1 MTNHI
6 EERSMVPVERFRN
19 ILGCLEFPQN
29 SVEELYW
36 LRFAAQ
42 AAILRPEDPEH
53 IAKVIRRTAKVLDD
67 NTPWYETL
75 STAMRFAI
83 AALLVQTHDS
93 PCDFIRGHRHISN
106 LLRQQEMRSGGAHET
121 LAVAIL
127 RMNAEKRRIHHQDIT
142 RFKAIYEAMKS
153 FHWWLT
159 GPDDFPAV
167 AALCHVEGAA
177 RDVIQT
183 TEGMYQY
190 LSDAGFESGDGLQ
203 SAANLLP
210 LINLSQAD
218 AVTKLIGLR
227 KILKSEG
234 KDQIAYHYDSLIPL
248 VMLEQDPLQ
257 IMKMTLAIHKE
268 LELSSSEHFGAS
280 TFGIAADLCFL
291 DLIRYDKNMEN
302 RKDIAAVQGMLNDIH
317 RFHIITAATMS
328 RFDPA
333 AEGMFA
339 NDAYDAWY
347 I

>member
-1 MTNHI
+1 MNTNI
-6 EERSMVPVERFRN
+6 EDRTMVPVERFRN
-19 ILGCLEFPQN
+19 ILGCLEFPQH

-42 AAILRPEDPEH
+42 AAILRPEEPEQV
-53 IAKVIRRTAKVLDD
+53 AKIIRRTAKILDD

-83 AALLVQTHDS
+83 AAILVQTHDS

-106 LLRQQEMRSGGAHET
+106 LFRQQELRTGGAHET
-121 LAVAIL
+121 LAVAIM
-127 RMNAEKRRIHHQDIT
+127 RMNADKRRIHHQDVT
-142 RFKAIYEAMKS
+142 RFKAIYDEMKK

-159 GPDDFPAV
+159 GPDDFPSA

-177 RDVIQT
+177 RDVVQA
-183 TEGMYQY
+183 TEAMYQY
-190 LSDAGFESGDGLQ
+190 LHDEGFESGDGLQ

-210 LINLSQAD
+210 LLNISQAD

-234 KDQIAYHYDSLIPL
+234 NNQIAYHYDSLIPL
-248 VMLEQDPLQ
+248 VMLEQNPLQ

-268 LELSSSEHFGAS
+268 LELSSSEKFGAS

-291 DLIRYDKNMEN
+291 DLIRYDKDMGN
-302 RKDIAAVQGMLNDIH
+302 RKDIPSVQGMLSDIH

-339 NDAYDAWY
+339 KDNYDAWY

>member
-1 MTNHI
+1 MSKHI

-19 ILGCLEFPQN
+19 ILGCLEFPHH

-42 AAILRPEDPEH
+42 AAILRPEDPDH
-53 IAKVIRRTAKVLDD
+53 IAKTIKRTAKILDD

-83 AALLVQTHDS
+83 AAILVQTHDS

-106 LLRQQEMRSGGAHET
+106 LMRQQELRTGGAHET
-121 LAVAIL
+121 LAVTIL
-127 RMNAEKRRIHHQDIT
+127 RMNADKRRVNHQDLT
-142 RFKAIYEAMKS
+142 RFKAIYEEMKK

-167 AALCHVEGAA
+167 AALCHLDGSAREVVQAA
-177 RDVIQT
+177 
-183 TEGMYQY
+183 ESMYQY
-190 LSDAGFESGDGLQ
+190 LHDQGFEPGDGLQ

-210 LINLSQAD
+210 LVNKSQAD

-227 KILKSEG
+227 KILKTES
-234 KDQIAYHYDSLIPL
+234 DNQIAYHYDSLIPL
-248 VMLEQDPLQ
+248 VMLEQDPLH
-257 IMKMTLAIHKE
+257 IMQMTLAIHKE
-268 LELSSSEHFGAS
+268 LELSSSERFGAS

-291 DLIRYDKNMEN
+291 DLIRFDKDMAN
-302 RKDIAAVQGMLNDIH
+302 RKDIASVQGMLKTIH
-317 RFHIITAATMS
+317 CFHIITAATMS
-328 RFDPA
+328 RFDPT

-339 NDAYDAWY
+339 NNNYDAWY